1 MPEAVALGLAGALEL
16 AVADAELAAEE
27 EEEDDDELLQPTA
40 ASPTHAMP
48 SSAANRAPEED
59 RKELS
64 IPRR

>member
-1 MPEAVALGLAGALEL
+1 MPEAVALGLDELPAL
-16 AVADAELAAEE
+16 AAADAELAAED
-27 EEEDDDELLQPTA
+27 EEDDDELLQPAA

-48 SSAANRAPEED
+48 SSAANRAPEEC